1 MATTTDD
8 LQTTVDAP
16 AVVTLTQEAHRVVAE
31 ALEAQARE
39 GSEEQQGRDAT
50 EPAEAASDQGA
61 LALWLEVRGV
71 EGGSFVYDLY
81 FQAVSDADA
90 GDARHTQDG
99 LDIIVPA
106 ASVDRLRG
114 ARLEWSDEG
123 EGGLVLVNP
132 NAPTPEEAAP
142 GVPPEILAQGITGT
156 LARRVVAVLE
166 QSVNPAIA
174 SHGGRADLVALDE
187 DNGTAF
193 LRLSGGCQ
201 GCAMSQ
207 MTLRQGIETALLEE
221 VPELTRILDV
231 TDHGSGENPFYS

>member
-1 MATTTDD
+1 MATSTEDI
-8 LQTTVDAP
+8 QAAAP
-16 AVVTLTQEAHRVVAE
+16 TSPVVTLTPEAHQVV
-31 ALEAQARE
+31 
-39 GSEEQQGRDAT
+39 RDALDQ
-50 EPAEAASDQGA
+50 EPDPAS

-71 EGGSFVYDLY
+71 QGGSFLYDLY
-81 FQAVSDADA
+81 FQAASDADD
-90 GDARHTQDG
+90 GDVRHAQE
-99 LDIIVPA
+99 DIEVIVPA
-106 ASVDRLRG
+106 GSVDRLRG
-114 ARLEWSDEG
+114 ARLEWSEEG
-123 EGGLVLVNP
+123 GGGLVLVNP

-142 GVPPEILAQGITGT
+142 NVPSEVLAQGIDGV

-174 SHGGRADLVALDE
+174 SHGGRADLVALNEE
-187 DNGTAF
+187 DGTAY

>member
-1 MATTTDD
+1 MATSTEDI
-8 LQTTVDAP
+8 QAAAP
-16 AVVTLTQEAHRVVAE
+16 TSPVVTLTPEAHRVV
-31 ALEAQARE
+31 
-39 GSEEQQGRDAT
+39 RDALDQ
-50 EPAEAASDQGA
+50 EPDPTS

-71 EGGSFVYDLY
+71 QGGSFLYDLY
-81 FQAVSDADA
+81 FQAASDADD
-90 GDARHTQDG
+90 GDVRHAQE
-99 LDIIVPA
+99 DIEVIVPA
-106 ASVDRLRG
+106 GSVDRLRG
-114 ARLEWSDEG
+114 ARLEWSEEG
-123 EGGLVLVNP
+123 GGGLVLVNP

-142 GVPPEILAQGITGT
+142 NVPSEVLAQGIDGV

-174 SHGGRADLVALDE
+174 SHGGRADLVALNEE
-187 DNGTAF
+187 DGTAY

>member
-16 AVVTLTQEAHRVVAE
+16 AVVTLTPEAHKVVAE
-31 ALEAQARE
+31 ALQAEHQR
-39 GSEEQQGRDAT
+39 GSEEGPGGDT
-50 EPAEAASDQGA
+50 TAETAVDQGQ

-71 EGGSFVYDLY
+71 QAGSFVYDLY
-81 FQAVSDADA
+81 FQAVSDADE
-90 GDARHTQDG
+90 GDARVAQGG
-99 LDIIVPA
+99 LDIIIPA
-106 ASVDRLRG
+106 TSVDRLRG

-123 EGGLVLVNP
+123 DGGLVLVNP
-132 NAPTPEEAAP
+132 NSPTPEEASP
-142 GVPPEILAQGITGT
+142 GVPPEVLAEGITGP

-187 DNGTAF
+187 ENGTAY

-207 MTLRQGIETALLEE
+207 MTLRQGIETSLLDE

-231 TDHGSGENPFYS
+231 TDHGSGENPFYT